1 MAIALRKMERLLLQ
15 IRGTIVASNDES
27 LLGQDTA
34 GNQVVQAMKEHT
46 DSQHIFHL
54 KMKEPEVTESC

>member
-1 MAIALRKMERLLLQ
+1 MFC
-15 IRGTIVASNDES
+15 TIFNFQTRSSNDES

-54 KMKEPEVTESC
+54 KK